1 MSVGTNEKP
10 AGKAVFFWNT
20 LGGFLSAF
28 QSVAM
33 LMVITRVGNVVDA
46 GIFSIAYANANV
58 FLNVGKF
65 GVRNYH
71 ASDIK
76 GRFSLATYFYARVF
90 TTVVMVLLGAAYL
103 FYSASQLHY
112 APTKS
117 LVILLTLIFKATDS
131 IEDVFIGDCQR
142 RGKLDVGAKALSIRF
157 ATNILVFSVALVL
170 TQDMVP
176 SLVIATVYSL
186 LYVLL
191 EPFWMKSKR
200 GLTSFGDASV
210 SGVVKLLFE
219 CVPLFLATFLLLYI
233 GNAPKYAIDAQLDD
247 ASQAYYGYISMP
259 VLVIN
264 LLSSFIY
271 NPFLPAL
278 TSAWTNGECSRF
290 LRMFAR
296 QMVYIA
302 AVTCMC
308 VMGAFFIGA
317 PVLGALYNAD
327 LERYVIDLLIL
338 LIGGGFMAV
347 VSLFTLGITIMRRQT
362 TLIWG
367 YVAVSLTA
375 LVLSNSIVDLF
386 GIRGASLLYLL
397 LMFVLSLW
405 FGAVFVLGARSRI
418 LSHRSR

>member
-1 MSVGTNEKP
+1 MSVGTNEKL

-65 GVRNYH
+65 GVRNYQ
-71 ASDIK
+71 ASDIN
-76 GRFSLATYFYARVF
+76 GRFSLATYFYARVL

-103 FYSASQLHY
+103 FYSASRLHY

-142 RGKLDVGAKALSIRF
+142 HGKLDVGAKALSVRF
-157 ATNILVFSVALVL
+157 ATNILVFCVALVL
-170 TQDMVP
+170 TQDMAL
-176 SLVIATVYSL
+176 SLFIATAYSL

-191 EPFWMKSKR
+191 EPFWMKSEC

-210 SGVVKLLFE
+210 SGVVKLILE

-271 NPFLPAL
+271 NPFLPGL
-278 TSAWTNGECSRF
+278 TSAWTNGDRSRF

-302 AVTCMC
+302 AVTCAC

-347 VSLFTLGITIMRRQT
+347 ASLFTLGITIMRRQT

-367 YVAVSLTA
+367 YVAVSVTA
-375 LVLSNSIVDLF
+375 LVLSNPIVDLF

-397 LMFVLSLW
+397 LMFVLSFW
-405 FGAVFVLGARSRI
+405 FGAVFVLGARSRT
-418 LSHRSR
+418 LAHRR